1 MKKETIT
8 QRIDRLEKY
17 ANDIHD
23 YLVDKE
29 IKKIQDH
36 AERVEIW
43 SLLFTGAVIWAIITV
58 WIYMLFGE

>member
-36 AERVEIW
+36 DERVEIW
-43 SLLFTGAVIWAIITV
+43 SLLFTGAVI
-58 WIYMLFGE
+58 

>member
-36 AERVEIW
+36 DERVEIW